1 MMQIVNMFW
10 VVVIFWLCI
19 EVINYRINKNRKS
32 AAEID
37 DTSHTISSSIEK
49 LFFIPPDLFF
59 SIIIIPYR

>member
-32 AAEID
+32 AADID
-37 DTSHTISSSIEK
+37 DTSHNK
-49 LFFIPPDLFF
+49 QHF
-59 SIIIIPYR
+59 

>member
-19 EVINYRINKNRKS
+19 EVINYRISKNRKS

-37 DTSHTISSSIEK
+37 DISHDK
-49 LFFIPPDLFF
+49 QHF
-59 SIIIIPYR
+59 